1 MRRLCI
7 EQYHDAARES
17 AVYCVR
23 PGRGYCIR
31 RDRIRH
37 GSWGAHVIRR
47 WIWIALLCPPIY
59 LASPA
64 RSLLV
69 SYFWS
74 DAGVRSWWRAW
85 MPLCRDHGVVGR
97 PYRALVMKVWMLHPL
112 IGGATGVLGSFWRGV
127 RVHTLR
133 PRGPR
138 SICRP
143 AGLDQLEA
151 VAAFSLDYLLW
162 PVACV

>member
-7 EQYHDAARES
+7 EQYHDVAQGN
-17 AVYCVR
+17 VVCCVR
-23 PGRGYCIR
+23 PGRSCCIR
-31 RDRIRH
+31 RDDIRR
-37 GSWGAHVIRR
+37 GSWGAPVIRR

-64 RSLLV
+64 RSLLA
-69 SYFWS
+69 SHFSS

-85 MPLCRDHGVVGR
+85 MPLCRDHGVVGQ
-97 PYRALVMKVWMLHPL
+97 PYCALVMKVCMLPPL
-112 IGGATGVLGSFWRGV
+112 IGGATCVLGSSWRGI

-138 SICRP
+138 SIYRP

-151 VAAFSLDYLLW
+151 ATAFSLGYLPW
-162 PVACV
+162 R

>member
-7 EQYHDAARES
+7 EQYHDVAQGS
-17 AVYCVR
+17 VVCCVR
-23 PGRGYCIR
+23 PGRSCCIR
-31 RDRIRH
+31 RDGIRR

-64 RSLLV
+64 RSLLA

-97 PYRALVMKVWMLHPL
+97 PYCALVMKVCMLPPL
-112 IGGATGVLGSFWRGV
+112 IGGATCVLGSSWRGV

-151 VAAFSLDYLLW
+151 VAAFSLGYLPW
-162 PVACV
+162 R